1 MTAEARAPTAVPI
14 GRPCHRHE
22 HRRQWR
28 LDDFEASTAD
38 DGHSRT
44 HRCRS
49 AAAASTDHDTRE
61 DHNRS
66 IGLSGDR
73 STLTLVLS
81 TTVSKERTA
90 ATAAAHASKEYDTA
104 DGR

>member
-1 MTAEARAPTAVPI
+1 MY
-14 GRPCHRHE
+14 
-22 HRRQWR
+22 
-28 LDDFEASTAD
+28 DFEASTAD

-44 HRCRS
+44 HRRCRR
-49 AAAASTDHDTRE
+49 AAASADHDTR
-61 DHNRS
+61 DGRDRS

-73 STLTLVLS
+73 STLTLALS

>member
-1 MTAEARAPTAVPI
+1 M
-14 GRPCHRHE
+14 
-22 HRRQWR
+22 
-28 LDDFEASTAD
+28 DDFEASTVD

-44 HRCRS
+44 HHRCRR
-49 AAAASTDHDTRE
+49 ATASTDHDTGE

>member
-1 MTAEARAPTAVPI
+1 M
-14 GRPCHRHE
+14 
-22 HRRQWR
+22 
-28 LDDFEASTAD
+28 DDFEASTAD

-44 HRCRS
+44 HRRCRR
-49 AAAASTDHDTRE
+49 AAAASTDHDTR
-61 DHNRS
+61 DGRDRS

-90 ATAAAHASKEYDTA
+90 ATATAHSSKEHDTA